1 MTSVFRLPSS
11 VFLDSLHAV
20 NTHLPRVAVFGSS
33 ALRPDDPAW
42 AEVEVLGFTLA
53 QSGCIVVN
61 GGYGG
66 VMEAASAGAARAA
79 AESSGSPCPRCSP
92 TGRRPIRTSPR
103 RYPAPTIPF
112 RIATLL
118 EGTRAAIVLP
128 GSIGTLAE
136 LVVSWNVRFVA
147 RHGASPDLVL
157 VAVGS
162 DWGELV
168 PMLAQRLSIPL
179 ELVELAE
186 TVGEAGALVLDRL
199 GLVNPGNPAGDYPP
213 AARMEPL
220 TQ

>member
-1 MTSVFRLPSS
+1 MRSS
-11 VFLDSLHAV
+11 S
-20 NTHLPRVAVFGSS
+20 PRVAVFGSS

-42 AEVEVLGFTLA
+42 AEVELLGFTLA
-53 QSGCIVVN
+53 KSGCIVVN

-66 VMEAASAGAARAA
+66 VMEAASAGAAKAGGRIVGVTVP
-79 AESSGSPCPRCSP
+79 EVFPDRSSPNPHL
-92 TGRRPIRTSPR
+92 TEEI
-103 RYPAPTIPF
+103 PAPTIPL

-157 VAVGS
+157 VAVGT